1 MTVYVIQE
9 APGRNILSASDY
21 GELKVVLP
29 SSYNLFLSVGPTV
42 SRIKRKLKDFS
53 DDDYL
58 LLMGDPACIGV
69 ACAVASDLNRGKFK
83 VLKWDREEQK
93 YYPVEVD
100 LYMKGERDE

>member
-1 MTVYVIQE
+1 MTVYVVQE
-9 APGRNILSASDY
+9 APGRNILSAEKY
-21 GELKVVLP
+21 GELKLILP
-29 SSYNLFLSVGPTV
+29 SGHNLFLSVGPTV
-42 SRIKRKLKDFS
+42 RRIKKKLQNFN

-69 ACAVASDLNRGKFK
+69 ACAIVSDLNRGKFK

-100 LYMKGERDE
+100 LYMKGESDD